1 MSLKIDLM
9 TLYAVLRHRCIRSLH
24 PLSGKAGQIPCQQGW
39 ELLFPL
45 TTVHKLSREISDHNP
60 IILDTMEGREKQS
73 REFRFDKRWLKDES
87 FLAKVDRI

>member
-1 MSLKIDLM
+1 M
-9 TLYAVLRHRCIRSLH
+9 TLYAVLRHRCIRSLEK
-24 PLSGKAGQIPCQQGW
+24 LDRFLVSREW